1 MILLS
6 PQEFLLD
13 SFPRRAAELEQLGL
27 LDEFEELMLE
37 YIVRRRA
44 TKGLK
49 MKDTNAR
56 QVVRYFKIYKQFLR
70 ENNLDDDS
78 KEISVESLINF
89 VENHISEDDRME
101 IITDLIDGMEW

>member
-37 YIVRRRA
+37 YIDHYESAAGR
-44 TKGLK
+44 LK
-49 MKDTNAR
+49 D
-56 QVVRYFKIYKQFLR
+56 LR
-70 ENNLDDDS
+70 
-78 KEISVESLINF
+78 
-89 VENHISEDDRME
+89 
-101 IITDLIDGMEW
+101 